1 LSCAFV
7 ITGKS
12 STHSHTH
19 EQNEQ
24 NVHNVQNVQNVP
36 NVQYVTRVQ
45 YVPQNVPHNERPQI
59 KTPPVLI
66 TTKFTAPPRQTKLS
80 VEWQLPVITDKEDGN
95 LR

>member
-1 LSCAFV
+1 MSCAFV
-7 ITGKS
+7 ITGTS

-19 EQNEQ
+19 EQNVQ
-24 NVHNVQNVQNVP
+24 NVHNVQNVP

-45 YVPQNVPHNERPQI
+45 YVPQYVTHNECPQI

-80 VEWQLPVITDKEDGN
+80 VKWQLPVITDKEDGN